1 MLAFDNLFL
10 ATFQKYT
17 STRQPRLKSNGEGL
31 TLFLRKMYFKIDV
44 IILKY
49 SEGYA
54 WPLEHLFSMYVNH
67 LEKLPNYSCYEPILY
82 NSDFLLLREMANFE
96 GNYKKR
102 YNGCPLEFFSSV
114 FQFFRFYSCPFTSLL
129 EAFIIIGHC

>member
-1 MLAFDNLFL
+1 MLAFDHLFL

-17 STRQPRLKSNGEGL
+17 STRQPRHKSNGEGL

-54 WPLEHLFSMYVNH
+54 WPPEHLYLMYVSH
-67 LEKLPNYSCYEPILY
+67 LEKLPKYSCYEHSLY

-96 GNYKKR
+96 SNYKKWN
-102 YNGCPLEFFSSV
+102 NGCPLELFSM
-114 FQFFRFYSCPFTSLL
+114 FQFFRFHSCPFTSLL
-129 EAFIIIGHC
+129 EAFIIIRHF